1 MTRLHDGEPNQGKKP
16 EWLKIRLHKSDA
28 FAEVDRIVREHSL
41 HTICSSGRCPNKSE
55 CWSRRTATFMILGD
69 ICTRGCRFCATRTGR
84 PLPPDASEP
93 EKVAESVSLMRLRH
107 VVVTSVS
114 RDDLP
119 DRGAQHW
126 ADTVSAIRAKN
137 PDATIELL
145 ISDFDASPEL
155 LDKVLAS
162 KPDIIGHNIETVERL
177 TPEVRTRATY
187 ATSLRTLRYI
197 AAAGATVKS
206 GLMVGLGETD
216 EEVAKT
222 LSDLR
227 EAGVR
232 IVTIGQYLRP
242 GMEQYPVAA
251 YVTPQTFERYR
262 RMALDMGF
270 DFCASAPLVRS
281 SYLADQALDSVR
293 NGDSEA

>member
-1 MTRLHDGEPNQGKKP
+1 MTRLHDGEANQAKKP
-16 EWLKIRLHKSDA
+16 EWLKIRLHKSNA

-155 LDKVLAS
+155 LDRVLAS

-187 ATSLRTLRYI
+187 ATSLRTLRYL

-222 LSDLR
+222 LSDLH

-281 SYLADQALDSVR
+281 SYLADQALDSLRKGV
-293 NGDSEA
+293 SEA

>member
-262 RMALDMGF
+262 RMALDMGC

-281 SYLADQALDSVR
+281 SYLSDQALDSVR
-293 NGDSEA
+293 TGVSEA

>member
-16 EWLKIRLHKSDA
+16 EWLKIRLHKSEA

-187 ATSLRTLRYI
+187 ATSLRTLRYL

>member
-16 EWLKIRLHKSDA
+16 EWLKIRLHKSEA

-137 PDATIELL
+137 PNATIELL

-187 ATSLRTLRYI
+187 ATSLRTLRYL

-293 NGDSEA
+293 NGVSEA